1 MNALAIPI
9 DVLVAALRVAKTD
22 EETAKAR
29 RMAIEAQIIALFPV
43 PQGGE
48 GRHKDE
54 EFTLE
59 FKVTRKVD
67 SDALFAVYGSLP
79 ENAQKAFKFKA
90 DVSLTAYRAIQE
102 FDPVTFSKV
111 AAYVTTT
118 PAKTSITLKD

>member
-1 MNALAIPI
+1 M
-9 DVLVAALRVAKTD
+9 
-22 EETAKAR
+22 AKANEADCKAHR
-29 RMAIEAQIIALFPV
+29 VVIEDQIVALFPV

-67 SDALFAVYGSLP
+67 ADALFAVYGSLP

-102 FDPVTFSKV
+102 FDPQTFSKV
-111 AAYVTTT
+111 AAFVTTT
-118 PAKTSITLKD
+118 PAKTSLILKD